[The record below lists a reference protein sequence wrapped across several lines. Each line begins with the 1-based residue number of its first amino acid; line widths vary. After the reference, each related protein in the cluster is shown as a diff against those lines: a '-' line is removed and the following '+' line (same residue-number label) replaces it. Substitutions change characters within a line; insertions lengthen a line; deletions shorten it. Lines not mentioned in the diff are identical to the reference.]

1 MAPEFVHLH
10 VHSEF
15 SLLDG
20 LGRVNDLVKQAAS
33 LGQKAMAL
41 TDHGTM
47 HGVIDFF
54 RACKKEGIKPIVG
67 VEAYLTRHGRP
78 MEGRDA
84 TLDKARHHLLLLAE
98 NEIGYRNLLKVCT
111 HAQLE
116 GYYYRPRIDKAF
128 LEKHAA
134 GLICTSGCLASEIPS
149 LLNQG
154 REREA
159 VERVHWYR
167 DVFGPGRYYLELQE
181 HSIPEL
187 DTVNRQLIEFSRQYD
202 LPLLATNDVHYV
214 KARDANPHDVLL
226 CIQTTTAM
234 TAKDR
239 MRMSDGSYYV
249 RSAEE
254 MDRIFGA
261 YPGALSNSLRIAD
274 MCNVDVEDKNY
285 HLPPFPVPEG
295 HDYQSYLRHLAET
308 GLRQRY
314 GGHADDPAVRRRYEH
329 ELKVIHEMGFD
340 VYFLIVGDLCHYAR
354 ERGIWY
360 NVRGSG
366 AGSVIAYVIG
376 ITNLD
381 PLPNNLIFERF
392 LNPGRV
398 SMPDFDLDFPD
409 DQREEMIRYTIARY
423 GEDQVAQIVTFGRM
437 KARAAVRD
445 VGRVMEIPLPDVDRV
460 AKMIPNIPGKPVS
473 IKEALEQIPDLKQA
487 HDEQAQVKDL
497 LETASLI
504 EGVARHASIHAAA
517 VIVADKPLIHYTPL
531 MRPQKSAI
539 TKMVTQ
545 YEFPVLESIGLLKVD
560 FLGLSTLSVMR
571 EATRLIAERHGTRY
585 TLDNIPLDDP
595 ETYRLLASGE
605 VAGVFQVEGAGMR
618 RVLTDMQPHEFNNI
632 VAAISLYRPG
642 PMDFIPEYIACLHGR
657 KKPEYVHPAL
667 EPILG
672 ETYGVCVS
680 GDAIV
685 FDARTGRPHRMDA
698 LGDVEDLWVQ
708 GVDAELR
715 PAIGRVTH
723 FIANGQKKVW
733 QVTLRNGAQIKVTPD
748 HKLLTETGW
757 KPLRALTVGDFV
769 ATPHHLI
776 TAEALHL
783 KQIQQLVQV
792 NWQEIVA
799 VEPAGIEPVYDITVE
814 GLHNFVANSIIVH
827 NCIYQEQIIQLLTLV
842 AGYTAG
848 EADLVRR
855 AISKKKAEVI
865 EKERTKFAQG
875 AARTSGLTREE
886 SDKIWDALEGFARY
900 GFNRAHAADYAVICV
915 QTAYLKA
922 HYPLEFMAAQ
932 LLVERDK
939 SDKVTNFI
947 TECRRMGIEVLSP
960 SLNASGLDFTIEQRP
975 ANTPAPIGHDAH
987 MAYRFPIPA
996 GAAIRFGLAAI
1007 KNVGEGP
1014 VEIILEARRSGG
1026 PFKSLEDLCQ
1036 RVDLRKVTRR
1046 PLECLI
1052 KVGALDDFG
1061 ERAQMLAAMD
1071 SMMGESAAAH
1081 EAKDVGQMS
1090 IFDLFAGKASGA
1102 SSMTKIRLPKV
1113 EAARPRDRLTWEKEL
1128 LGVYA
1133 SSHPLQQV
1141 TVDVS
1146 DLVTCQCGAVDAA
1159 MAGQSLL
1166 LIGMLTEV
1174 KQIVTKKGEP
1184 MGFCTLEDMGGSV
1197 ELTIFPRTYAEVRER
1212 LVAEKVVLVRGKVDA
1227 RDGGRVSVLVDIV
1240 QDYVD
1245 RAKIQQEGLAPVR
1258 SGGQSGRANGQTGNG
1273 KVYDAQFGPS
1283 RLETTAASPREK
1295 FGGGGPIAGAWY
1307 NFGSEG
1313 SDEDDEDA
1321 SIALLPDD
1329 DDEDDRDDAASEP
1342 RLTPAAA
1349 QTPYQPAIAAQT
1361 PYQPAIAA
1369 PAPGVHE
1376 GGERPA
1382 VYAAAAVTA
1391 PARPEA
1397 ADHATADLAPGVVG
1411 RLRADDTIAD
1421 ATDAPRPR
1429 RVHVAVLRSSVEED
1443 KRRLGQIYELMRRH
1457 RDAQSQDHF
1466 VLYLTQGAQR
1476 LMLDFPNDPVTY
1488 SQALQTDLARLV
1500 GWEGLRVESV

>member
-67 VEAYLTRHGRP
+67 VEAYLTKHGRP
-78 MEGRDA
+78 MEGRDPVM
-84 TLDKARHHLLLLAE
+84 DKTRHHLLLLAE
-98 NEIGYRNLLKVCT
+98 NETGYRNLLKICT

-116 GYYYRPRIDKAF
+116 GYYYRPRVDKAF
-128 LEKHAA
+128 LERHAQ
-134 GLICTSGCLASEIPS
+134 GLICTSGCLASEIPA

-154 REREA
+154 REQEA

-167 DVFGPGRYYLELQE
+167 DVFGPGHYYLELQE
-181 HSIPEL
+181 HNIPEL
-187 DTVNRQLIEFSRQYD
+187 DKVNQQLIEFSRRYD

-214 KARDANPHDVLL
+214 KSRDANPHDVLL
-226 CIQTTTAM
+226 CIQTTAAM

-249 RSAEE
+249 RSAQEI
-254 MDRIFGA
+254 DAIFGA
-261 YPGALSNSLRIAD
+261 YPGALSNSLLIAD
-274 MCNVDVEDKNY
+274 MCNVDVEDKLY
-285 HLPPFPVPEG
+285 HLPPFPVPDG
-295 HDYQSYLRHLAET
+295 YDYQSYLRHLAET

-314 GGHADDPAVRRRYEH
+314 GSRANDPDVRQRCEH

-340 VYFLIVGDLCHYAR
+340 VYFLIVGDLCRYAR

-366 AGSVIAYVIG
+366 AGSVVAYVIG

-398 SMPDFDLDFPD
+398 TMPDFDLDFPD

-445 VGRVMEIPLPDVDRV
+445 VGRVMEIPLSEVDRV

-473 IKEALEQIPDLKQA
+473 IKEALEQIPDLRQVYG
-487 HDEQAQVKDL
+487 EQAQVREL

-517 VIVADKPLIHYTPL
+517 VIVADKPLIQYTPL

-571 EATRLIAERHGTRY
+571 EATRLIAERRGKRY
-585 TLDNIPLDDP
+585 TLDNIPLDDV
-595 ETYRLLASGE
+595 ESYKLLASGE

-618 RVLTDMQPHEFNNI
+618 RVLTEMQPHEFNNI

-685 FDARTGRPHRMDA
+685 LDARTGAPHRMDE
-698 LGDVEDLWVQ
+698 LGNVEDLWVQ
-708 GVDAELR
+708 GVDANLR

-723 FIANGQKKVW
+723 FIVNGQKEVW
-733 QVTLRNGAQIKVTPD
+733 QVTLRNGSQIKITPD

-757 KPLRALTVGDFV
+757 KPLRELAIGSFV
-769 ATPHHLI
+769 ATPDQTQRL
-776 TAEALHL
+776 L
-783 KQIQQLVQV
+783 QV
-792 NWQEIVA
+792 NWQAIVA
-799 VEPAGIEPVYDITVE
+799 IEPGGIEPVYDITVE
-814 GLHNFVANSIIVH
+814 GLHNFVANNIIVH

-855 AISKKKAEVI
+855 AISKKKADVI
-865 EKERTKFAQG
+865 EKERAKFAQG
-875 AARTSGLTREE
+875 SARTSGLTREE
-886 SDKIWDALEGFARY
+886 ADKIWDALEGFARY

-947 TECRRMGIEVLSP
+947 TECRRMGIEVLP
-960 SLNASGLDFTIEQRP
+960 PALNASGLDFTIEQRP
-975 ANTPAPIGHDAH
+975 ANTPPPIGHDAH
-987 MAYRFPIPA
+987 MAYRFPIPP

-1014 VEIILEARRSGG
+1014 VEVILQARQAGG
-1026 PFKSLEDLCQ
+1026 RFTSLEDFCQ
-1036 RVDLRKVTRR
+1036 RVDLRKMTRR

-1052 KVGALDDFG
+1052 KVGAMDDFG
-1061 ERAQMLAAMD
+1061 ERAQLLAAIEGMI
-1071 SMMGESAAAH
+1071 GESAAGH

-1090 IFDLFAGKASGA
+1090 IFDLFGGQGSHARGA
-1102 SSMTKIRLPKV
+1102 QSKIRLPKV
-1113 EAARPRDRLTWEKEL
+1113 EAVRPREQLAWEKEL

-1146 DLVTCQCGAVDAA
+1146 DLVTCQCGAVDATR
-1159 MAGQSLL
+1159 AGQSIL
-1166 LIGMLTEV
+1166 LIGMLTEI
-1174 KQIVTKKGEP
+1174 KQITTKKGEP
-1184 MGFCTLEDMGGSV
+1184 MGFCTLEDLGGSV

-1212 LVAEKVVLVRGKVDA
+1212 LALEKVVLVRGKVDA
-1227 RDGGRVSVLVDIV
+1227 RDGSRVSILVDV
-1240 QDYVD
+1240 LQDYVD
-1245 RAKIQQEGLAPVR
+1245 RARVLLDGAPLR
-1258 SGGQSGRANGQTGNG
+1258 RWAQAGRADGPYGNG
-1273 KVYDAQFGPS
+1273 KVYDAQFGPGQPVAAAPAPVELPGS
-1283 RLETTAASPREK
+1283 R
-1295 FGGGGPIAGAWY
+1295 GPIAGAWY
-1307 NFGSEG
+1307 DFSG
-1313 SDEDDEDA
+1313 DEDEEQDA
-1321 SIALLPDD
+1321 LAPLLAD
-1329 DDEDDRDDAASEP
+1329 DDEEAEATWQPAAESPGALGTLYAQTAAPSAPVLADGGRGQAAYVAAS
-1342 RLTPAAA
+1342 AANDH
-1349 QTPYQPAIAAQT
+1349 PPVNG
-1361 PYQPAIAA
+1361 A
-1369 PAPGVHE
+1369 PAPSAAPTLFALA
-1376 GGERPA
+1376 RDPA
-1382 VYAAAAVTA
+1382 HGAAAA
-1391 PARPEA
+1391 P
-1397 ADHATADLAPGVVG
+1397 
-1411 RLRADDTIAD
+1411 DDPP
-1421 ATDAPRPR
+1421 APRPR
-1429 RVHVAVLRSSVEED
+1429 TLHITMPPSANAEEA
-1443 KRRLGQIYELMRRH
+1443 KRRLTQIYDLMRQH
-1457 RDAQSQDHF
+1457 RDAQSRDRF
-1466 VLYLTQGAQR
+1466 VVYLTQSARR
-1476 LMLDFPNDPVTY
+1476 LMLDFPNDPVTCNH
-1488 SQALQTDLARLV
+1488 ALQATLAGLV
-1500 GWEGLRVESV
+1500 GWESVRVEATAAAE

>member
-20 LGRVNDLVKQAAS
+20 LGRVNDLVKHAAS

-67 VEAYLTRHGRP
+67 VEAYLTKHGRP

-128 LEKHAA
+128 LEKHAQ
-134 GLICTSGCLASEIPS
+134 GLICTSGCLASEIPH
-149 LLNQG
+149 LLSQG

-187 DTVNRQLIEFSRQYD
+187 DQVNRQLIEFSRQYD

-214 KARDANPHDVLL
+214 KSRDANPHDVLL
-226 CIQTTTAM
+226 CIQTTAAM
-234 TAKDR
+234 TAKER
-239 MRMSDGSYYV
+239 LRMSDGSYYL

-254 MDRIFGA
+254 MDKLFGA
-261 YPGALSNSLRIAD
+261 YPGALSNSLLIAD
-274 MCNVDVEDKNY
+274 MCNVDVEDRNY
-285 HLPPFPVPEG
+285 HLPPFPVPAG
-295 HDYQSYLRHLAET
+295 HDYESFLRHLAEI

-314 GGHADDPAVRRRYEH
+314 GSRADDPAVRRRCEH

-340 VYFLIVGDLCHYAR
+340 VYFLIVGDLCRYAR

-366 AGSVIAYVIG
+366 AGSVVAYVTG

-398 SMPDFDLDFPD
+398 TMPDFDLDFPD

-445 VGRVMEIPLPDVDRV
+445 VGRVMEIPLPEVDRV

-473 IKEALEQIPDLKQA
+473 IKEALEQIPDLKQSY
-487 HDEQAQVKDL
+487 DEQAQVREL

-571 EATRLIAERHGTRY
+571 EATRLIAERHGVRY
-585 TLDNIPLDDP
+585 TLDNIPLDDV
-595 ETYRLLASGE
+595 ESYKLLASGE

-618 RVLTDMQPHEFNNI
+618 RVLTEMQPHEFNNI

-657 KKPEYVHPAL
+657 KKPEYVHAAL

-672 ETYGVCVS
+672 ETYGV
-680 GDAIV
+680 
-685 FDARTGRPHRMDA
+685 
-698 LGDVEDLWVQ
+698 
-708 GVDAELR
+708 
-715 PAIGRVTH
+715 
-723 FIANGQKKVW
+723 
-733 QVTLRNGAQIKVTPD
+733 
-748 HKLLTETGW
+748 
-757 KPLRALTVGDFV
+757 
-769 ATPHHLI
+769 
-776 TAEALHL
+776 
-783 KQIQQLVQV
+783 
-792 NWQEIVA
+792 
-799 VEPAGIEPVYDITVE
+799 
-814 GLHNFVANSIIVH
+814 
-827 NCIYQEQIIQLLTLV
+827 CIYQEQIIQLLTLV

-855 AISKKKAEVI
+855 AISKKKADVI
-865 EKERTKFAQG
+865 EKERAKFAQG
-875 AARTSGLTREE
+875 SARTSGLTHEE
-886 SDKIWDALEGFARY
+886 ADKIWDALEGFARY

-960 SLNASGLDFTIEQRP
+960 ALNASGLDFTIEQRP
-975 ANTPAPIGHDAH
+975 ADTPPPVGHDTH
-987 MAYRFPIPA
+987 IAYHFPIPR
-996 GAAIRFGLAAI
+996 GAAIRFGLAAV

-1014 VEIILEARRSGG
+1014 VETILEARQAGG
-1026 PFKSLEDLCQ
+1026 PFRSLEDLCQ

-1061 ERAQMLAAMD
+1061 ERAQLLAAVD
-1071 SMMGESAAAH
+1071 GMMGESAAAH
-1081 EAKDVGQMS
+1081 EAKEVGQMS
-1090 IFDLFAGKASGA
+1090 IFDLFSGKSSGA
-1102 SSMTKIRLPKV
+1102 GQAMTKIRLPKV
-1113 EAARPRDRLTWEKEL
+1113 DAAKSRERLNWEKEL

-1133 SSHPLQQV
+1133 SSHPLQQI

-1146 DLVTCQCGAVDAA
+1146 DLVTCQCGAVDATS
-1159 MAGQSLL
+1159 AGQSLL
-1166 LIGMLTEV
+1166 LIGMLTEI

-1184 MGFCTLEDMGGSV
+1184 MGFCTLEDLGGSV
-1197 ELTIFPRTYAEVRER
+1197 ELTIFPRTYAEVRDR
-1212 LVAEKVVLVRGKVDA
+1212 LALEKVVLVRGKVDA
-1227 RDGGRVSVLVDIV
+1227 RDGGRVSILVDVV

-1245 RAKIQQEGLAPVR
+1245 RAKILLDGAAVR
-1258 SGGQSGRANGQTGNG
+1258 PPGQASRAASATGNG

-1283 RLETTAASPREK
+1283 RPDAIAPLPREK
-1295 FGGGGPIAGAWY
+1295 VGGGPIAGAWY
-1307 NFGSEG
+1307 NFGDAGGDEE
-1313 SDEDDEDA
+1313 EDDDA
-1321 SIALLPDD
+1321 PALLMTDD
-1329 DDEDDRDDAASEP
+1329 DDDDNGWQAAPEP
-1342 RLTPAAA
+1342 TAPLGSQEIAYTSAPSAVFNGKETAHTPAAPQA
-1349 QTPYQPAIAAQT
+1349 PLSVPQAIAAA
-1361 PYQPAIAA
+1361 PAVTAA
-1369 PAPGVHE
+1369 PARV
-1376 GGERPA
+1376 
-1382 VYAAAAVTA
+1382 
-1391 PARPEA
+1391 
-1397 ADHATADLAPGVVG
+1397 
-1411 RLRADDTIAD
+1411 IAD
-1421 ATDAPRPR
+1421 APMTLYDGGRELADAATEAPPLRK
-1429 RVHVAVLRSSVEED
+1429 VHVTVLRSSSAEED
-1443 KRRLGQIYELMRRH
+1443 KRRLGQIYDVMRRH
-1457 RDAQSQDHF
+1457 RDAQSRDHF

-1476 LMLDFPNDPVTY
+1476 MMLDFPNDPTTC
-1488 SQALQTDLARLV
+1488 SPALQAELARIV
-1500 GWEGLRVESV
+1500 GWDGLRVESA

>member
-261 YPGALSNSLRIAD
+261 YPGALSNSLRIAY

-314 GGHADDPAVRRRYEH
+314 GGRADDPAVRRRYEH

-487 HDEQAQVKDL
+487 HDEQAQVKEL

-531 MRPQKSAI
+531 MRPQ
-539 TKMVTQ
+539 
-545 YEFPVLESIGLLKVD
+545 
-560 FLGLSTLSVMR
+560 
-571 EATRLIAERHGTRY
+571 
-585 TLDNIPLDDP
+585 
-595 ETYRLLASGE
+595 
-605 VAGVFQVEGAGMR
+605 
-618 RVLTDMQPHEFNNI
+618 
-632 VAAISLYRPG
+632 
-642 PMDFIPEYIACLHGR
+642 
-657 KKPEYVHPAL
+657 
-667 EPILG
+667 
-672 ETYGVCVS
+672 
-680 GDAIV
+680 
-685 FDARTGRPHRMDA
+685 
-698 LGDVEDLWVQ
+698 
-708 GVDAELR
+708 
-715 PAIGRVTH
+715 
-723 FIANGQKKVW
+723 
-733 QVTLRNGAQIKVTPD
+733 
-748 HKLLTETGW
+748 
-757 KPLRALTVGDFV
+757 
-769 ATPHHLI
+769 
-776 TAEALHL
+776 
-783 KQIQQLVQV
+783 
-792 NWQEIVA
+792 
-799 VEPAGIEPVYDITVE
+799 
-814 GLHNFVANSIIVH
+814 
-827 NCIYQEQIIQLLTLV
+827 
-842 AGYTAG
+842 
-848 EADLVRR
+848 
-855 AISKKKAEVI
+855 
-865 EKERTKFAQG
+865 
-875 AARTSGLTREE
+875 
-886 SDKIWDALEGFARY
+886 
-900 GFNRAHAADYAVICV
+900 
-915 QTAYLKA
+915 
-922 HYPLEFMAAQ
+922 
-932 LLVERDK
+932 
-939 SDKVTNFI
+939 
-947 TECRRMGIEVLSP
+947 
-960 SLNASGLDFTIEQRP
+960 
-975 ANTPAPIGHDAH
+975 
-987 MAYRFPIPA
+987 
-996 GAAIRFGLAAI
+996 
-1007 KNVGEGP
+1007 
-1014 VEIILEARRSGG
+1014 
-1026 PFKSLEDLCQ
+1026 
-1036 RVDLRKVTRR
+1036 
-1046 PLECLI
+1046 
-1052 KVGALDDFG
+1052 
-1061 ERAQMLAAMD
+1061 
-1071 SMMGESAAAH
+1071 
-1081 EAKDVGQMS
+1081 
-1090 IFDLFAGKASGA
+1090 
-1102 SSMTKIRLPKV
+1102 
-1113 EAARPRDRLTWEKEL
+1113 
-1128 LGVYA
+1128 
-1133 SSHPLQQV
+1133 
-1141 TVDVS
+1141 
-1146 DLVTCQCGAVDAA
+1146 
-1159 MAGQSLL
+1159 
-1166 LIGMLTEV
+1166 
-1174 KQIVTKKGEP
+1174 
-1184 MGFCTLEDMGGSV
+1184 
-1197 ELTIFPRTYAEVRER
+1197 
-1212 LVAEKVVLVRGKVDA
+1212 
-1227 RDGGRVSVLVDIV
+1227 
-1240 QDYVD
+1240 
-1245 RAKIQQEGLAPVR
+1245 
-1258 SGGQSGRANGQTGNG
+1258 
-1273 KVYDAQFGPS
+1273 
-1283 RLETTAASPREK
+1283 
-1295 FGGGGPIAGAWY
+1295 
-1307 NFGSEG
+1307 
-1313 SDEDDEDA
+1313 
-1321 SIALLPDD
+1321 
-1329 DDEDDRDDAASEP
+1329 
-1342 RLTPAAA
+1342 
-1349 QTPYQPAIAAQT
+1349 
-1361 PYQPAIAA
+1361 
-1369 PAPGVHE
+1369 
-1376 GGERPA
+1376 
-1382 VYAAAAVTA
+1382 
-1391 PARPEA
+1391 
-1397 ADHATADLAPGVVG
+1397 
-1411 RLRADDTIAD
+1411 
-1421 ATDAPRPR
+1421 
-1429 RVHVAVLRSSVEED
+1429 
-1443 KRRLGQIYELMRRH
+1443 
-1457 RDAQSQDHF
+1457 
-1466 VLYLTQGAQR
+1466 
-1476 LMLDFPNDPVTY
+1476 
-1488 SQALQTDLARLV
+1488 
-1500 GWEGLRVESV
+1500 

>member
-1 MAPEFVHLH
+1 MAAEFVHLH

-33 LGQKAMAL
+33 LGQRAMAL

-54 RACKKEGIKPIVG
+54 RACKRDGIKPIVG
-67 VEAYLTRHGRP
+67 VEAYLTKHGRP

-128 LEKHAA
+128 LEEHAQ
-134 GLICTSGCLASEIPS
+134 GLICTSGCLASEIPT

-154 REREA
+154 RENDA
-159 VERVHWYR
+159 VERVQWYR
-167 DVFGPGRYYLELQE
+167 DIFGPGRYYLELQE

-187 DTVNRQLIEFSRQYD
+187 DKVNRQLIEFSRQYD

-214 KARDANPHDVLL
+214 KSRDATPHDVLL
-226 CIQTTTAM
+226 CIQTTAAM
-234 TAKDR
+234 TAKER
-239 MRMSDGSYYV
+239 LRMSDGSYYV
-249 RSAEE
+249 RSAQE
-254 MDRIFGA
+254 MDQIFGA
-261 YPGALSNSLRIAD
+261 YPGALSNSLLIAD

-285 HLPPFPVPEG
+285 HLPPFPVPPD
-295 HDYQSYLRHLAET
+295 HDYQSYLRHLAEN

-314 GGHADDPAVRRRYEH
+314 GSRVNDPAVRQRCEH

-340 VYFLIVGDLCHYAR
+340 VYFLIVGDLCRYAR

-366 AGSVIAYVIG
+366 AGSVIAYVTG

-423 GEDQVAQIVTFGRM
+423 GEDQVAQIVTFGRL

-445 VGRVMEIPLPDVDRV
+445 VGRVMEIPLSAVDRV

-473 IKEALEQIPDLKQA
+473 IREALEQIPDLKQTY
-487 HDEQAQVKDL
+487 DEQAQVKEL

-504 EGVARHASIHAAA
+504 EGVARHASTHAAA
-517 VIVADKPLIHYTPL
+517 VIIADRPLIHYTPL

-571 EATRLIAERHGTRY
+571 EATRLIAERHGTRF
-585 TLDNIPLDDP
+585 TLDNIPLDDV
-595 ETYRLLASGE
+595 ESYKLLAGGE

-618 RVLTDMQPHEFNNI
+618 RVLTEMQPHEFNNI

-672 ETYGVCVS
+672 ETYGVC
-680 GDAIV
+680 
-685 FDARTGRPHRMDA
+685 
-698 LGDVEDLWVQ
+698 
-708 GVDAELR
+708 
-715 PAIGRVTH
+715 
-723 FIANGQKKVW
+723 
-733 QVTLRNGAQIKVTPD
+733 
-748 HKLLTETGW
+748 
-757 KPLRALTVGDFV
+757 
-769 ATPHHLI
+769 
-776 TAEALHL
+776 
-783 KQIQQLVQV
+783 
-792 NWQEIVA
+792 
-799 VEPAGIEPVYDITVE
+799 
-814 GLHNFVANSIIVH
+814 
-827 NCIYQEQIIQLLTLV
+827 IYQEQIIQLLTLV

-855 AISKKKAEVI
+855 AISKKKADVI
-865 EKERTKFAQG
+865 EKERAKFAQG
-875 AARTSGLTREE
+875 SARTSGLTREE
-886 SDKIWDALEGFARY
+886 ADKIWDALEGFARY

-960 SLNASGLDFTIEQRP
+960 TLNASGLDFTIEQRP
-975 ANTPAPIGHDAH
+975 ANTPPPIGHDAH
-987 MAYRFPIPA
+987 MAYRFPIPP
-996 GAAIRFGLAAI
+996 GAAIRFGLAAV

-1014 VEIILEARRSGG
+1014 VEVILAARRAGG
-1026 PFKSLEDLCQ
+1026 AFRSLEDLCQ
-1036 RVDLRKVTRR
+1036 RVDLRKMTRR

-1061 ERAQMLAAMD
+1061 ERAQMLAAIEG
-1071 SMMGESAAAH
+1071 MMGESAAAH

-1090 IFDLFAGKASGA
+1090 IFDLFGGKDSSARGA
-1102 SSMTKIRLPKV
+1102 LTKIRLPKV
-1113 EAARPRDRLTWEKEL
+1113 EAAKPREQLTWEKEL

-1133 SSHPLQQV
+1133 SSHPLQQI

-1146 DLVTCQCGAVDAA
+1146 DLVTCQCGAVDTTR
-1159 MAGQSLL
+1159 AGQSLL
-1166 LIGMLTEV
+1166 LIGMLTEI

-1184 MGFCTLEDMGGSV
+1184 MGFCTLEDLGGSV

-1212 LVAEKVVLVRGKVDA
+1212 LALEKVVLVRGKVDA
-1227 RDGGRVSVLVDIV
+1227 RDGSRVSILVDV
-1240 QDYVD
+1240 LQDYVD
-1245 RAKIQQEGLAPVR
+1245 RAKILQDGMPVR
-1258 SGGQSGRANGQTGNG
+1258 PPSQASRAISLPGNG
-1273 KVYDAQFGPS
+1273 KVYDAQFGPGRPS
-1283 RLETTAASPREK
+1283 AAAPALAAK
-1295 FGGGGPIAGAWY
+1295 PGGGGPMAGAWY
-1307 NFGSEG
+1307 NFGGEG
-1313 SDEDDEDA
+1313 SDDDEEDA
-1321 SIALLPDD
+1321 LAPLLTDD
-1329 DDEDDRDDAASEP
+1329 DDEEAETTWQPAAESPGALGTLYAQAATASAPVLADGGRAQAVYVAASAANDHP
-1342 RLTPAAA
+1342 PANG
-1349 QTPYQPAIAAQT
+1349 
-1361 PYQPAIAA
+1361 A
-1369 PAPGVHE
+1369 PAPIAASTLFE
-1376 GGERPA
+1376 LARDPA
-1382 VYAAAAVTA
+1382 
-1391 PARPEA
+1391 
-1397 ADHATADLAPGVVG
+1397 HGATAAPH
-1411 RLRADDTIAD
+1411 DPP
-1421 ATDAPRPR
+1421 APRPR
-1429 RVHVAVLRSSVEED
+1429 TLHITMPPSANAEED
-1443 KRRLGQIYELMRRH
+1443 KRRLTQIYDLMRQH
-1457 RDAQSQDHF
+1457 RDAQSRDRF
-1466 VLYLTQGAQR
+1466 VVYLTQSARR
-1476 LMLDFPNDPVTY
+1476 LMLDFPNDPVTCNH
-1488 SQALQTDLARLV
+1488 ALQATLAGLV
-1500 GWEGLRVESV
+1500 GWESVRVEATAAAE